1 MSRRGIGTWVITP
14 RDGSTHFLEGHLLP
28 DKTIAHSPHLLNV
41 ISGLCLVPNPCTP
54 NQLSHLL
61 HQVQNPSSTIPKAL
75 LHAHF
80 SFSAMW
86 YKSVA
91 PPTHLYHHSVIKINM
106 GGEEMAIFIGWS
118 QKFRS
123 EPKIFLCNNSFL
135 RRHCQYQHGDHVP

>member
-1 MSRRGIGTWVITP
+1 MPTVPVRSKSIGCEVTTSPLPPHESSRYWYVVITP
-14 RDGSTHFLEGHLLP
+14 REGSTHFLEGHLLP
-28 DKTIAHSPHLLNV
+28 DKTIAHSPHLLKV
-41 ISGLCLVPNPCTP
+41 ISGLCLIPNPCTP

-91 PPTHLYHHSVIKINM
+91 PTHISIIIVSL
-106 GGEEMAIFIGWS
+106 
-118 QKFRS
+118 RS
-123 EPKIFLCNNSFL
+123 TWVG
-135 RRHCQYQHGDHVP
+135 RRWRAL